1 MRSDRVGDRATASRH
16 PWGRV
21 PADAAEGQ
29 GWVPTAP
36 PRDWGESDAAPG
48 ADAAPGWLPATARP
62 ALVHDYLVQMG
73 GAERV
78 LEEFAA
84 LFPDAPIY
92 TGIVQ
97 PSRLPPGL
105 RRTPIHATFLQQI
118 RLPRRVY
125 RGYLPFY
132 PLAFEM
138 LDLRA
143 YDLVISSSSAFAKG
157 VLTPPS
163 ACHVCY
169 CHTPMR
175 FVWDYHGFASQEIR
189 GPLARLLL
197 PLLVGR
203 LRLWDR
209 ISADRVDQFV
219 ANSRVVAQRI
229 RKFYGREA
237 TVIHPP
243 VETSAFQP
251 LPAPEREALAGGE
264 RDTYVVLS
272 RLAPYKRIDVAIQAF
287 NHLRLPLVVI
297 GGGRDAA
304 RLQRMAGPTIHFL
317 GRVSDAEVRE
327 RLAACRGLI
336 WPGEEDFG
344 MVPVEA
350 MAAGRPVV
358 AYRAGGVLETVEEGI
373 TGLFFDPQT
382 PEALAAAV
390 LRAEQVRWDP
400 ARLRE
405 RALRFD
411 TTAFHARFRAFVA
424 AAYAEHQE
432 ERERGD
438 GRPPTADRL
447 EVGEPASRLAK
458 RLAAPISTEAL
469 GGWSAAVASLAVER
483 LDQQ

>member
-1 MRSDRVGDRATASRH
+1 MERLM
-16 PWGRV
+16 
-21 PADAAEGQ
+21 
-29 GWVPTAP
+29 AP
-36 PRDWGESDAAPG
+36 REPWGESDSAP
-48 ADAAPGWLPATARP
+48 AWLPATARP

-73 GAERV
+73 GAERC

-84 LFPDAPIY
+84 LFPEAPIY

-105 RRTPIHATFLQQI
+105 RQPPIRTTFLQ
-118 RLPRRVY
+118 RVPLPRRVY
-125 RGYLPFY
+125 RAYLPLY

-143 YDLVISSSSAFAKG
+143 HDLVISSSSAFAKG

-163 ACHVCY
+163 ACHICY
-169 CHTPMR
+169 CYTPMR
-175 FVWDYHGFASQEIR
+175 FAWDYHGFAGQEFR
-189 GPLARLLL
+189 TPLARLLL
-197 PLLVGR
+197 SIMVER

-209 ISADRVDQFV
+209 ISSDRVDYFIAISQ
-219 ANSRVVAQRI
+219 VVAQRI

-237 TVIHPP
+237 TIIHPP
-243 VETSAFQP
+243 VETSVFQP

-264 RDTYVVLS
+264 RDSYVVVS

-297 GGGRDAA
+297 GSGRDGA
-304 RLQRMAGPTIHFL
+304 RLQRMAGPTIRFL

-358 AYRAGGVLETVEEGI
+358 AYRAGGVLETVEEGV
-373 TGLFFDPQT
+373 TGVFFDPQT

-390 LRAEQVRWDP
+390 LRAEQVRWDA

-411 TTAFHARFRAFVA
+411 TTAFRSRFRAVVA
-424 AAYAEHQE
+424 AAYAEYRE
-432 ERERGD
+432 EAAPGARCPVPGWIEGQ
-438 GRPPTADRL
+438 A
-447 EVGEPASRLAK
+447 ASRFANH
-458 RLAAPISTEAL
+458 RAENREPGTGSCAFAA
-469 GGWSAAVASLAVER
+469 ER
-483 LDQQ
+483 TDQQ